1 VGAPP
6 GTIQY
11 TGERASAATKII
23 ITRFNED
30 DFSRKEM
37 ISTAELEQYLKT
49 EPQGFQWIRVIGF
62 SKREYF
68 NILFR
73 HFKIHEM
80 TMEDIFNVYQRPKI
94 EQIGD
99 ALFAEVNR
107 ISILQGNCCTS
118 DQVAMLLDGKT
129 LLTFQDFEEDFLQ
142 SVEKRIENHNSL
154 IRKNIQFL
162 FYSVIDTVVD
172 EYYVVLEKLND
183 KIEEI
188 EELFIG
194 GEVNDNFKVLQLL
207 RNEMRKLRQA
217 VWPLREIINKINKN
231 EFLVISEDLSIYFN
245 DLNDNMKQIIELLE
259 NMRETTL
266 GLIDV
271 YMSYVSN
278 RLNDIMKVL
287 TIISTVFIPLTFITG
302 IYGMN
307 FHFMPEIEE
316 PWGYPAALSIMVVV
330 VLSSVL
336 FFKKKKWF

>member
-1 VGAPP
+1 
-6 GTIQY
+6 
-11 TGERASAATKII
+11 
-23 ITRFNED
+23 
-30 DFSRKEM
+30 
-37 ISTAELEQYLKT
+37 
-49 EPQGFQWIRVIGF
+49 
-62 SKREYF
+62 
-68 NILFR
+68 
-73 HFKIHEM
+73 
-80 TMEDIFNVYQRPKI
+80 
-94 EQIGD
+94 
-99 ALFAEVNR
+99 
-107 ISILQGNCCTS
+107 
-118 DQVAMLLDGKT
+118 MLLDGKT

>member
-1 VGAPP
+1 
-6 GTIQY
+6 
-11 TGERASAATKII
+11 
-23 ITRFNED
+23 
-30 DFSRKEM
+30 M
-37 ISTAELEQYLKT
+37 
-49 EPQGFQWIRVIGF
+49 
-62 SKREYF
+62 
-68 NILFR
+68 
-73 HFKIHEM
+73 
-80 TMEDIFNVYQRPKI
+80 
-94 EQIGD
+94 
-99 ALFAEVNR
+99 
-107 ISILQGNCCTS
+107 
-118 DQVAMLLDGKT
+118 
-129 LLTFQDFEEDFLQ
+129 
-142 SVEKRIENHNSL
+142 
-154 IRKNIQFL
+154 
-162 FYSVIDTVVD
+162 IDTVVD